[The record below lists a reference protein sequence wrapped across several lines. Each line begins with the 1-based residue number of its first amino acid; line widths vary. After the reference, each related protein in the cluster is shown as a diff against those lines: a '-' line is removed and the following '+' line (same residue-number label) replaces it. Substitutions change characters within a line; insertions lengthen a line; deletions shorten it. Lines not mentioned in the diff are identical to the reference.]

1 MGERNHAGDGVGH
14 VKRLAVLKGLADDQ
28 GERDLA
34 LGELHIE
41 MRAAEIP
48 IEHRDQ
54 LLGIDE
60 FDAVIAPE
68 MAMLVVKPVGIAD
81 RMALLEVNDE
91 RPLAIGGAFRST

>member
-1 MGERNHAGDGVGH
+1 MR
-14 VKRLAVLKGLADDQ
+14 
-28 GERDLA
+28 
-34 LGELHIE
+34 LGELHVE
-41 MRAAEIP
+41 MRAAQVP

-81 RMALLEVNDE
+81 RMALLRVDDE
-91 RPLAIGGAFRST
+91 RALAIGEFSVRQ